1 MIRWSTG
8 PAWGGA
14 EVMVATMDWKAI
26 ALPWH
31 HIARLRLVSRL
42 LSAPVGIVEAPAGYG
57 KSVLAS
63 ELSGALGSGC
73 VWVALAPADDEA
85 AVLVGSIRRAV
96 KAARLSDLSSVL
108 GTTDP
113 AGWPDRFLDALV
125 DLHEPLLLV
134 VGDGHH
140 PTTAAA

>member
-31 HIARLRLVSRL
+31 HIARLRLVRRL

-73 VWVALAPADDEA
+73 VWVALAPDDEDDAGPAVGPSLRAGPPGPGGVALPVPRRPRGSPRA
-85 AVLVGSIRRAV
+85 A
-96 KAARLSDLSSVL
+96 AAR
-108 GTTDP
+108 G
-113 AGWPDRFLDALV
+113 G
-125 DLHEPLLLV
+125 
-134 VGDGHH
+134 
-140 PTTAAA
+140 

>member
-1 MIRWSTG
+1 MH
-8 PAWGGA
+8 
-14 EVMVATMDWKAI
+14 WKAT

-31 HIARLRLVSRL
+31 HIARPRLVSRL
-42 LSAPVGIVEAPAGYG
+42 LSAPVGVVEAPAGYG

-63 ELSGALGSGC
+63 ELSGALGTAC

-108 GTTDP
+108 GTADP

-125 DLHEPLLLV
+125 DLTEPLLLV
-134 VGDGHH
+134 VDDATISPRRNARRSCSGWR
-140 PTTAAA
+140 P